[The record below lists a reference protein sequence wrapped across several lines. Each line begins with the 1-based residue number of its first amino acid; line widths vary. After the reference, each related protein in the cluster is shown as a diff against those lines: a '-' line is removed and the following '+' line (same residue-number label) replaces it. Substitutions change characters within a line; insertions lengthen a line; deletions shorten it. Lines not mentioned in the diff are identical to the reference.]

1 MDFGLVADSVR
12 FQALAAQCGQGATVI
27 AVVEIMQ
34 WWKLCSGGNYD
45 VNFDFLICA

>member
-27 AVVEIMQ
+27 VWE
-34 WWKLCSGGNYD
+34 S
-45 VNFDFLICA
+45 